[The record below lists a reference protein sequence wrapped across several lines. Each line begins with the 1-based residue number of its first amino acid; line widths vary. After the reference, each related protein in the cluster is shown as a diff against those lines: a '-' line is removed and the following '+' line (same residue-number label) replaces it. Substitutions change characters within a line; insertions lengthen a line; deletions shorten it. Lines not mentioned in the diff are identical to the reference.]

1 IERKGR
7 GGVLRDLQT
16 DRTLKLSRIDS
27 DIGRNQSF
35 GRLEKRLG
43 KLKEF
48 ERVKGFEN
56 QLDRYFPGI
65 ENRTL
70 RTKFGQFARR
80 SFGNKGGA
88 RAAKEGLEKVLSE
101 KWKLGKTVKGFAR
114 LAGSSNPVS
123 SAAKIGLKMA
133 KKIVQ
138 QRELNRNRDLGMGD
152 NYGTKTHAEHYR
164 RKNWG
169 IFSQL

>member
-1 IERKGR
+1 LTQQLSELDLRIERKGR

-35 GRLEKRLG
+35 GRLEKRRG

-70 RTKFGQFARR
+70 RTKFGQLARR
-80 SFGNKGGA
+80 RFGHKGGA
-88 RAAKEGLEKVLSE
+88 RAAIEGLDDELSE
-101 KWKLGKTVKGFAR
+101 NWKLGKTGKGSGR
-114 LAGSSNPVS
+114 LAGSSNTVS
-123 SAAKIGLKMA
+123 SAAKIGPKMA

-138 QRELNRNRDLGMGD
+138 QRELNRNRDLGMG
-152 NYGTKTHAEHYR
+152 R
-164 RKNWG
+164 
-169 IFSQL
+169 